1 MMREFVR
8 EYGRGVRQETVRSKT
23 KELTGTLPYALSM
36 RPAVI
41 TDSLEEEHDVTA
53 ACQVVEPR
61 DEMRGGNVR
70 VQVVYR
76 KEDVVA
82 LRHNRRSEMSPYWLA
97 VLLEDVQ
104 VKADSRNFVRNKV
117 VLRWLNQAEDT
128 LTYTSSD
135 ICAENSPKC
144 ILTRVLDFTCEKSG
158 DMLTVNVSPEEDV
171 RLCRIANGDVDED
184 DDDSENEDEA
194 EMPTDDDHQDVTDQS
209 LPPRLEGVSLSG
221 RRTTRFFLG

>member
-23 KELTGTLPYALSM
+23 KELTRTLPYALRS
-36 RPAVI
+36 RPTVI
-41 TDSLEEEHDVTA
+41 TNSSEEEQDVTA
-53 ACQVVEPR
+53 ACQIVNVR
-61 DEMRGGNVR
+61 DEMLGGNVR

-104 VKADSRNFVRNKV
+104 VKADSRNFVRNEV

-128 LTYTSSD
+128 LTYTSGD
-135 ICAENSPKC
+135 ICAEYSPKC

-171 RLCRIANGDVDED
+171 RLCRIANRDMFMKTKMT
-184 DDDSENEDEA
+184 A
-194 EMPTDDDHQDVTDQS
+194 KMKTK
-209 LPPRLEGVSLSG
+209 LRCRLMMI
-221 RRTTRFFLG
+221 TKK